1 MVGVKRS
8 FKIALQVSLVLGL
21 ILFVFGDTF
30 ATSTFVRGRNAQNDI
45 EQRVKSLSVD
55 DLGDRILVFAPHPD
69 DESLGV
75 GGLIWMAKEQGRQVK
90 VVIMTNGDCF
100 TRGVEAYLYQI
111 KPKSQTYLQYGG
123 QRQLETITSLT
134 SLGLAQ
140 SDVIFLGF
148 PDKGLAKLWQGV
160 WGDVPYRSSCTGY
173 TQVPYD
179 LSYVHGATFT
189 APELVSLIRTVILSY
204 MPTSV
209 FVTDSSDANSDHW
222 ATSNFVMTALL
233 QIESFDQAYSPKVFT
248 YVIHSGYWQTIPAS
262 KHLKAV
268 LYPPRYF
275 LVEGYQW
282 HSLTLSQT
290 AKKMKVKAIPNY
302 HTQETV
308 MPQFLQNFERPNE
321 LFNLYVVRKIPQLD
335 VAVTNEDLFRS
346 LFTLEPVCYSPQVNE
361 AVRVLNSGTYLNKLY
376 ALTTNDQTMVL
387 GIQLGGRARVG
398 TRFLVHVRFFGA
410 EDLISSYDIG
420 VSVTTKGL
428 SISST
433 DSLQATAIMSN
444 NLFALILKGKPAHS
458 IFVGISVQS
467 YYEGVQ
473 VDSLPWHFL
482 SF

>member
-1 MVGVKRS
+1 MKRT
-8 FKIALQVSLVLGL
+8 FRIALQILLAVSL
-21 ILFVFGDTF
+21 ILFVFGETF
-30 ATSTFVRGRNAQNDI
+30 VTSTFVRGRNTQNDI
-45 EQRVKSLSVD
+45 EQQVKSLSVD
-55 DLGDRILVFAPHPD
+55 DLGDRVLVFAPHPD
-69 DESLGV
+69 DESLAA
-75 GGLIWMAKEQGRQVK
+75 GGLIWMAKEQGKQVK

-111 KPKSQTYLQYGG
+111 KPKPQTYLQYGE

-134 SLGLAQ
+134 SLGIAQ

-179 LSYVHGATFT
+179 HSFKPGAPFT
-189 APELVSLIRTVILSY
+189 APELISLIKTVILSY

-209 FVTDSSDANSDHW
+209 LVTDSSDANSDHW

-233 QIESFDQAYSPKVFT
+233 QMESFDKAYSPKVFT
-248 YVIHSGYWQTIPAS
+248 YVIHSGYWQTMPAS
-262 KHLKAV
+262 KHLKEV
-268 LYPPRYF
+268 LYPPKYF
-275 LVEGYQW
+275 LVEGYRW
-282 HSLTLSQT
+282 YSLALSQT
-290 AKKMKVKAIPNY
+290 AKQMKVKAISNY

-321 LFNLYVVRKIPQLD
+321 LFNLYVVRRIPK
-335 VAVTNEDLFRS
+335 VEAAVTDEDLFRG
-346 LFTLEPVCYSPQVNE
+346 LLTLEPVCYSPQSNK
-361 AVRVLNSGTYLNKLY
+361 AVLVLNSGAYLNRLY
-376 ALTTNDQTMVL
+376 ALTTKDESMVL
-387 GIQLGGRARVG
+387 GVQLGGRARVG
-398 TRFLVHVRFFGA
+398 TRFLVRVKFFGA
-410 EDLISSYDIG
+410 EELISSYDTWA
-420 VSVTTKGL
+420 SVTTNGL
-428 SISST
+428 SISNT
-433 DSLQATAIMSN
+433 DSLQATASMSKD
-444 NLFALILKGKPAHS
+444 LFALVLKGKPAHS